1 MGLIVGVNS
10 YMTLDECN
18 ALVHELLPSFDSGR
32 KFWDS
37 LEHDEDKEAIILN
50 AMSKID
56 TDEIPY
62 KGDKLHVDLP
72 LQFPRMYY
80 GALIECPDDI
90 KKAIVLQAIR
100 DFKDCDNEIE
110 QMKEAGVHSFSDG
123 GGASITFES
132 GKTVKTGIGIFT
144 DLWVVYI
151 KKHVDLIRPL

>member
-32 KFWDS
+32 KFWDGLS
-37 LEHDEDKEAIILN
+37 DDDKETIVLN

-56 TDEIPY
+56 TPDMLY
-62 KGDKLHVDLP
+62 RGKKLHVDMP
-72 LQFPRMYY
+72 LQFPRTYY
-80 GALIECPDDI
+80 GAIIECPDDI

-100 DFKDCDNEIE
+100 DFKDTGSELE
-110 QMKEAGVHSFSDG
+110 TMKEAGVHSFSDG

-132 GKTVKTGIGIFT
+132 RKTVKNSIGIFSDIWT
-144 DLWVVYI
+144 IYI
-151 KKHVDLIRPL
+151 SKHSGLCG